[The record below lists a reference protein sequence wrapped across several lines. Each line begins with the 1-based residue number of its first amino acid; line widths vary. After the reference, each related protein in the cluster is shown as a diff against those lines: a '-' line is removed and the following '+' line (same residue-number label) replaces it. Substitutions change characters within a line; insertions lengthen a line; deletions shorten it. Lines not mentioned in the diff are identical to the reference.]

1 MKRYWIGLTLGATLA
16 LSGCQSD
23 APNFKWSYLSQMYD
37 GAQFGDQEPRTLSAK
52 ERAVI
57 QETCASKATDAPTT
71 YSVGGIYSVMMTNPF
86 EDYEGRAVRYV
97 KSGKK
102 TYLYCQSSSAWGYYP
117 LKEKNDIFKKTA
129 LTQQRKDF
137 SMKPVV
143 LKKDD
148 WFNPDE
154 KIADHSARTLELP
167 GSGYLVIEA
176 TDITKKD
183 ARTTTVVYANS
194 LTPFTRDVNLY
205 LVYNQ
210 HFDSTY
216 DVSVRIPQ
224 LYGGRRAE
232 HPIHSMKQPGTV
244 RFVPGDGTPEH
255 YGTVIATE
263 KNGREFRYELSIRHT
278 MEQPTELQEME
289 QTTDDLVMDNQNETL
304 FHQKQF
310 SHIRFE
316 EEDQGQF
323 NSGEV
328 LDWKN
333 MIMMTSDESGR
344 LKKAI
349 KASEQADVRGKRAKW
364 KYLTYRNGVQGQQ
377 YEVYLDKRVK
387 KTDIYL
393 KDLKRDVSIHLSAT
407 GRDIILPLFEQY
419 ENDSNHEDEV
429 LQ

>member
-1 MKRYWIGLTLGATLA
+1 MNKRYWIGLTLGATLA

-23 APNFKWSYLSQMYD
+23 APNFKWDYLSQMYD
-37 GAQFGDQEPRTLSAK
+37 GGQFNEKESRTLSAK
-52 ERAVI
+52 ERTVI
-57 QETCASKATDAPTT
+57 QKTCASKASDAPVN
-71 YSVGGIYSVMMTNPF
+71 YAVGNIYSVMMTNPF
-86 EDYEGRAVRYV
+86 EDYESQTVRYV
-97 KSGKK
+97 KAGKK
-102 TYLYCQSSSAWGYYP
+102 TYLYCQTSFKGGYYP
-117 LKEKNDIFKKTA
+117 LPKKEDIFKKTT
-129 LTQQRKDF
+129 LTPQRKNF
-137 SMKPVV
+137 NMKPVV

-154 KIADHSARTLELP
+154 KIADHSARKLELP

-183 ARTTTVVYANS
+183 ARTTTFAYANS

-210 HFDSTY
+210 QYDSTY

-232 HPIHSMKQPGTV
+232 HPIHSMKQPGKV

-278 MEQPTELQEME
+278 MQQPTELQVEGADR
-289 QTTDDLVMDNQNETL
+289 TTDDDIAENQNETL

-316 EEDQGQF
+316 EDVRGNHFSEKDI
-323 NSGEV
+323 
-328 LDWKN
+328 DWEN
-333 MIMMTSDESGR
+333 MIMMTSDESGK
-344 LKKAI
+344 LKEAI
-349 KASEQADVRGKRAKW
+349 KTSEQADVRGKRAKW
-364 KYLTYRNGVQGQQ
+364 KYLTFRKGVTGQQ

-393 KDLKRDVSIHLSAT
+393 KDPKRDVSIHLSAT

-419 ENDSNHEDEV
+419 EK
-429 LQ
+429 

>member
-1 MKRYWIGLTLGATLA
+1 MNKRFWIGLTLGATLA

-23 APNFKWSYLSQMYD
+23 APNFKWDYLSQLYD
-37 GAQFGDQEPRTLSAK
+37 GGQFSDQGSRTLSAK
-52 ERAVI
+52 ERIVI
-57 QETCASKATDAPTT
+57 QKTCASKVSDAPKD
-71 YSVGGIYSVMMTNPF
+71 YSVGGIYSVMMAKPF
-86 EDYEGRAVRYV
+86 DDYAGQTVRYV
-97 KSGKK
+97 QSGKK
-102 TYLYCQSSSAWGYYP
+102 TYLYCETPLQSGYYP
-117 LKEKNDIFKKTA
+117 LAKKEDIFKKTT
-129 LTQQRKDF
+129 LTPQRKNF

-143 LKKDD
+143 LKKDA

-154 KIADHSARTLELP
+154 KIADHSARKLELP

-176 TDITKKD
+176 TDVTKKD
-183 ARTTTVVYANS
+183 ARTMTFAYANS

-210 HFDSTY
+210 QYDSTY

-224 LYGGRRAE
+224 LFGGRRAE
-232 HPIHSMKQPGTV
+232 HPIHSMKRPGKV

-278 MEQPTELQEME
+278 MQQPTELQVEGADR
-289 QTTDDLVMDNQNETL
+289 TTDDDVAENQNETL

-316 EEDQGQF
+316 EDDRGNHFSEKDI
-323 NSGEV
+323 
-328 LDWKN
+328 DWEN
-333 MIMMTSDESGR
+333 MIMMTSDESGK

-349 KASEQADVRGKRAKW
+349 KTSEQADVRGERAKW
-364 KYLTYRNGVQGQQ
+364 KYLTFRKGVTGQQ

-393 KDLKRDVSIHLSAT
+393 KDPKRDVSIHLSAT

-419 ENDSNHEDEV
+419 EK
-429 LQ
+429 